1 MTSVGWRLALIDPP
15 RLTEEAP
22 LSRIVIIGGTGYT
35 GTNVAREATSRGHEV
50 VSWSRNAPAAPVE
63 GVRYETGDAADA
75 TAVVPGAD
83 VVVLALSP
91 RGDTAGRLVQ
101 LYPVYAAAAA
111 DTGARLIMVGG
122 FSSLRP
128 APGAPRFAE
137 GEIPEEYR
145 EEALEGEATRQWL
158 ATSAP
163 AGLDWVFVSPAGAY
177 GAWAAGEKTGTY
189 RVGGEVALFDSEGK
203 SEISG
208 PDFADAIVNE
218 VDRAE
223 HHREHISVAY

>member
-1 MTSVGWRLALIDPP
+1 MSTIAV
-15 RLTEEAP
+15 
-22 LSRIVIIGGTGYT
+22 IGGTGYT
-35 GTNVAREATSRGHEV
+35 GTNIAREAVSRGHQV
-50 VSWSRNAPAAPVE
+50 VSWSRSVPADPVE

-75 TAVVPGAD
+75 PAIIPAVD

-91 RGDTAGRLVQ
+91 RGETAGRLVE

-111 DTGARLIMVGG
+111 QAGARLIMVGG

-128 APGAPRFAE
+128 APGEPRFAE
-137 GEIPEEYR
+137 GEIPEQFR

-163 AGLDWVFVSPAGAY
+163 AELDWVFVSPAGAY

-189 RVGGEVALFDSEGK
+189 RVGGEIALFDAEGH

-208 PDFADAIVNE
+208 ADFADAIVNE
-218 VDRAE
+218 IDRAD
-223 HHREHISVAY
+223 HHREHICVAY

>member
-1 MTSVGWRLALIDPP
+1 MSTIA
-15 RLTEEAP
+15 
-22 LSRIVIIGGTGYT
+22 IIGGTGYT
-35 GTNVAREATSRGHEV
+35 GTNIAREAVARGHQV
-50 VSWSRNAPAAPVE
+50 VSWSRNVPGEPVE

-75 TAVVPGAD
+75 VAIIPPAD

-91 RGDTAGRLVQ
+91 RGETAGRLLE
-101 LYPVYAAAAA
+101 LYPLYAAAAA
-111 DTGARLIMVGG
+111 AAGARLIMVGG

-128 APGAPRFAE
+128 APGEPRFAE
-137 GEIPEEYR
+137 GSEIPEQFR
-145 EEALEGEATRQWL
+145 DEALEAEATREWL

-163 AGLDWVFVSPAGAY
+163 AELDWVFVSPAGGY
-177 GAWAAGEKTGTY
+177 GAWAPGEKTGTY
-189 RVGGEVALFDSEGK
+189 RVGGEIALFDAEGR

-223 HHREHISVAY
+223 HHREHIGVAY